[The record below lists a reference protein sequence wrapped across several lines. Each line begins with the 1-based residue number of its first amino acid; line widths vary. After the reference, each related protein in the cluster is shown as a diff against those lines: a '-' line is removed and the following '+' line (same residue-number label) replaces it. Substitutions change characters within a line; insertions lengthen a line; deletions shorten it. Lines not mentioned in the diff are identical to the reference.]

1 MGYFKLAKI
10 LVPIILIAL
19 VVGYI
24 WSLRSDVDKWRG
36 RVHAIAD
43 VIQEV
48 GSFKSPHVKG
58 DRAGKLGYK
67 DLEKG
72 IRKIGAD
79 RDLNAR
85 QRDQV
90 KTALNDQTQRVLEL
104 SRATLAAREEADRQ
118 ATMVRQLTAQR
129 DSWIKRART
138 AATRKERLSADVE
151 AQQMEEAL
159 DALRDANF

>member
-1 MGYFKLAKI
+1 MNYPRLAKI
-10 LVPIILIAL
+10 LGPIILVGL
-19 VVGYI
+19 VLGYI
-24 WSLRSDVDKWRG
+24 WHLQGDAAKWRG
-36 RVHAIAD
+36 RVYAIAD

-48 GSFKSPHVKG
+48 GDFKGRSKG

-72 IRKIGAD
+72 VRKIGAD
-79 RDLNAR
+79 RDRNAR
-85 QRDQV
+85 ERDA
-90 KTALNDQTQRVLEL
+90 KAAALNDQTALVLEL
-104 SRATLAAREEADRQ
+104 SRATLAARQEADRQ
-118 ATMVRQLTAQR
+118 TELARQLTVQR
-129 DSWIKRART
+129 DTWIKRART